1 MTAPSL
7 ADLVA
12 RHSSDVR
19 GFAERHGGRRLLQFE
34 TADDLAQGVC
44 QRALER
50 GGAFEFRSDPEFR
63 AWLFQ
68 VARTYLSDRREH
80 WSAKKRHPARLLR
93 LTASGAGTADPGA
106 ASEPVRR
113 RTGPST
119 FASRR
124 EQITLALQ
132 AVTMLLPRDR
142 DLVTWHAEGLD
153 ADSVAAKLG
162 VTRDAADRARRRALD
177 RFRKAFAL
185 ISGETGA
192 G

>member
-1 MTAPSL
+1 VTGPAL

-12 RHSSDVR
+12 RHVPELTA
-19 GFAERHGGRRLLQFE
+19 FAERHAGRRLLAIE
-34 TADDLAQGVC
+34 TKDDLAQGVC

-50 GGAFEFRSDPEFR
+50 GGGFEFRSEPEFR

-68 VARTYLSDRREH
+68 VARRYLADRREH
-80 WSAKKRHPARLLR
+80 WSARKRRPARLLR
-93 LTASGAGTADPGA
+93 LTATGSETNDPGA
-106 ASEPVRR
+106 AREPAVR

-124 EQITLALQ
+124 EQLTLALQ

-142 DLVTWHAEGLD
+142 DLVTWHAEGVD
-153 ADSVAAKLG
+153 ADTVAARLG
-162 VTRDAADRARRRALD
+162 TSRDAADRARRRALE
-177 RFRKAFAL
+177 RFRAAFAL
-185 ISGETGA
+185 ISGG